1 MSLSCEQTRAL
12 LTPWIDE
19 ELAGPDRAAVEAHL
33 AVCGSCGTRAAHEHA
48 AREVVRQRRPALAA
62 ERAPES
68 LRARLA
74 AGSSSRAAAGV
85 RSSRRLSL
93 SIAATLLLAVGGLAL
108 HALTERSTPLLAAQ
122 LAVDHVKC
130 HLMTRD
136 SGTLDP
142 AEVQHRLAEQY
153 GFHARVPPSA
163 PNECLRLV
171 GGRRCVTA
179 EGTNAHILYLVDGR
193 PLSLY
198 LVPDDVR
205 RATTIRVL
213 GRDAV
218 VWSGDNGTYVL
229 VGEHGRGDAERV
241 ASYMRRVT
249 AGPVGIPEQGSS
261 IRQ

>member
-1 MSLSCEQTRAL
+1 MSLSCDETRAL

-19 ELAGPDRAAVEAHL
+19 QLAGPDRAAVEAHL
-33 AVCGSCGTRAAHEHA
+33 AVCGPCGTRAAHEHA
-48 AREVVRQRRPALAA
+48 AREIVRHCRPAIAA

-74 AGSSSRAAAGV
+74 AGSSSRPRAGS
-85 RSSRRLSL
+85 RSWRRLPL
-93 SIAATLLLAVGGLAL
+93 SVAATLLLAVGGLGL

-122 LAVDHVKC
+122 LAADHVKC
-130 HLMTRD
+130 HWMVRD
-136 SGTLDP
+136 RGTLDP
-142 AEVQHRLAEQY
+142 AEVQHRLAERY
-153 GFHARVPPSA
+153 GFHARVPPGA
-163 PNECLRLV
+163 PNERLRLV
-171 GGRRCVTA
+171 GARRCLTA
-179 EGTNAHILYLVDGR
+179 EGTNAHILYRVDGR

-205 RATTIRVL
+205 GATTIGVL

-241 ASYMRRVT
+241 ASYMQRVT
-249 AGPVGIPEQGSS
+249 VGPVGIPEEGSS
-261 IRQ
+261 RRQ